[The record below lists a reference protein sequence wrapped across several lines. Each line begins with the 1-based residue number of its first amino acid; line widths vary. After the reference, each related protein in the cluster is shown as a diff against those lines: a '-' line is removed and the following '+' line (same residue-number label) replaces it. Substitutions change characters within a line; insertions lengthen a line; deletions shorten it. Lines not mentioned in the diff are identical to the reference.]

1 MMPEVTGSAE
11 ADEEGEQ
18 ESSGLK
24 IIARIS
30 AASGVGGLVVS
41 SNTGGILQKT
51 T

>member
-1 MMPEVTGSAE
+1 MPEVTGSAE
-11 ADEEGEQ
+11 ADEEEGEQ

-51 T
+51 I